1 MKDDKEIKAISVILG
16 AIDGMEP
23 GAIERVMRYV
33 CERAEV
39 IPAQLGKGGKR
50 STTGASPP
58 SEGEGAQG
66 PTDKMLASY
75 ESLAEAFAAAGPPK
89 SGTDKVL
96 LVAALVQA
104 RQSPTGFLT
113 RQVSAELK
121 HLGHPV
127 ANITDTLNKLMN
139 KRPQPITQ
147 LRKAGKSQQAQKTFK
162 VTAEGMKTVAEMFA
176 GQQESG

>member
-23 GAIERVMRYV
+23 DAVERVMRYV
-33 CERAEV
+33 LERKAV
-39 IPAQLGKGGKR
+39 SPHLLGKGGK
-50 STTGASPP
+50 SIALTPAVG
-58 SEGEGAQG
+58 GEGAQG
-66 PTDKMLASY
+66 PTEKMLTSY
-75 ESLAEAFAAAGPPK
+75 ASLAEAFAAAGPPK

-127 ANITDTLNKLMN
+127 ANITDTLNKLMG

-162 VTAEGMKTVAEMFA
+162 VTAEGIKAVGEMFS
-176 GQQESG
+176 GERESD